1 MGWGRGRKI
10 RRKTEE
16 GDGKGW
22 EKRRMMMSKKEI
34 ETEDRCH
41 IEEIE
46 SEKEMGGG
54 RERKPFSHY
63 ISQQR
68 DNVKK

>member
-22 EKRRMMMSKKEI
+22 EKRMMMSKKEI

-46 SEKEMGGG
+46 SEKEMGGEG
-54 RERKPFSHY
+54 EEIFQSLYFPAKR
-63 ISQQR
+63 
-68 DNVKK
+68 

>member
-54 RERKPFSHY
+54 RGRENLSVIIFPSKE
-63 ISQQR
+63 IM
-68 DNVKK
+68 

>member
-22 EKRRMMMSKKEI
+22 EKRMMMSKKEI

-46 SEKEMGGG
+46 SEKEMGGEG
-54 RERKPFSHY
+54 EETFQSLYFPAKR
-63 ISQQR
+63 
-68 DNVKK
+68 